1 MGTLPR
7 MRASNR
13 TLTALTICLTLVG
26 VSCGGD
32 DSGSGSA
39 ALSDEEFCLEVAAL
53 DGLNPDVG
61 DMAEVV
67 TTIEDLAAK
76 APNDELRDAM
86 LALVPVMTMLSEID
100 ENDPDAMNKVM
111 EVMMDPEV
119 MAAGELIEK
128 YSSETCGIDDSSS
141 QESAGDESSSGS
153 TDTIPTEGS
162 NGAYIFDDIEAG
174 ELSDYVEANGTDYF
188 PNGYV
193 NSTSMSGAD
202 GYTEVIMDFADADS
216 VDGVSLCEVI
226 FEGIAMSTADTA
238 VRIVVQQDTVDIAV
252 REVDGECSAV

>member
-1 MGTLPR
+1 MGTLTR
-7 MRASNR
+7 MHASKR
-13 TLTALTICLTLVG
+13 TLTALTICLALVG
-26 VSCGGD
+26 VSCGG

-53 DGLNPDVG
+53 DGMNPDVG
-61 DMAEVV
+61 DMAEIV

-76 APNDELRDAM
+76 APSDELRDAM

-100 ENDPDAMNKVM
+100 ENDPEAMNKVM

-128 YSSETCGIDDSSS
+128 YSSETCGIDDS
-141 QESAGDESSSGS
+141 AGDESSSGS
-153 TDTIPTEGS
+153 SDTMPTEGS

-174 ELSDYVEANGTDYF
+174 DISDYVEANGTDYF

>member
-1 MGTLPR
+1 MGTLTR
-7 MRASNR
+7 MHASKR
-13 TLTALTICLTLVG
+13 TLTALTICLALVG
-26 VSCGGD
+26 VSCGG

-53 DGLNPDVG
+53 DGMNPDVG
-61 DMAEVV
+61 DMAEIV

-76 APNDELRDAM
+76 APSDELRDAM

-100 ENDPDAMNKVM
+100 ENDPEAMNKVM

-128 YSSETCGIDDSSS
+128 YSSETCGIDDS
-141 QESAGDESSSGS
+141 AGDESSSGS
-153 TDTIPTEGS
+153 SDTMPTEGS

-174 ELSDYVEANGTDYF
+174 DISDYVEANGTDYF

-216 VDGVSLCEVI
+216 VDGMSLCEVI
-226 FEGIAMSTADTA
+226 FEGIAMSTTDTA

>member
-7 MRASNR
+7 MRTSTRN
-13 TLTALTICLTLVG
+13 LTALSICLALVG

-39 ALSDEEFCLEVAAL
+39 ALSEQEFCVELTAL
-53 DGLNPDVG
+53 DGMEPDVSN
-61 DMAEVV
+61 MADVV
-67 TTIEDLAAK
+67 TTIEDLADK

-86 LALVPVMTMLSEID
+86 LALVPVMTMMGEID
-100 ENDPDAMNKVM
+100 ENDPDAMSKVM

-128 YSSETCGIDDSSS
+128 YSSETCGIDDS
-141 QESAGDESSSGS
+141 AGDESS
-153 TDTIPTEGS
+153 TDATDAAPTEGG
-162 NGAYIFDDIEAG
+162 NGAYIFDDMEASDI
-174 ELSDYVEANGTDYF
+174 SDYVEANGTDYF

-226 FEGIAMSTADTA
+226 FEGIAMSTADSA
-238 VRIVVQQDTVDIAV
+238 VRIVVQENSIDIAV
-252 REVDGECSAV
+252 REVDGMCTAV

>member
-1 MGTLPR
+1 MGTLTR
-7 MRASNR
+7 MHASKR
-13 TLTALTICLTLVG
+13 TLTALSICLALVG
-26 VSCGGD
+26 VSCGGG

-39 ALSDEEFCLEVAAL
+39 ALSDEEFCVELTAL
-53 DGLNPDVG
+53 DGMNPDVG
-61 DMAEVV
+61 DMAEIV

-76 APNDELRDAM
+76 APSDELRDAM

-100 ENDPDAMNKVM
+100 ENNPDAMNKVM

-128 YSSETCGIDDSSS
+128 YSSETCGIDDS
-141 QESAGDESSSGS
+141 AGDESSSGS
-153 TDTIPTEGS
+153 SDTMPTEGTD
-162 NGAYIFDDIEAG
+162 GASVFDDIEAG
-174 ELSDYVEANGTDYF
+174 ELSDYVEANGSEYF

-193 NSTSMSGAD
+193 SSTSMSGAT
-202 GYTEVIMDFADADS
+202 GYTDVVMDFTGADS
-216 VDGVSLCEVI
+216 IDGVSLCEVI

-238 VRIVVQQDTVDIAV
+238 VRIVVQEDTVDIAV

>member
-1 MGTLPR
+1 MH
-7 MRASNR
+7 ASKR
-13 TLTALTICLTLVG
+13 TLTALTICLALVG
-26 VSCGGD
+26 VSCGG

-53 DGLNPDVG
+53 DGMNPDVG
-61 DMAEVV
+61 DMAEIV

-76 APNDELRDAM
+76 APSDELRDAM

-100 ENDPDAMNKVM
+100 ENDPEAMNKVM

-128 YSSETCGIDDSSS
+128 YSSETCGIDDS
-141 QESAGDESSSGS
+141 AGDESSSGS
-153 TDTIPTEGS
+153 SDTMPTEGS

-174 ELSDYVEANGTDYF
+174 DISDYVEANGTDYF